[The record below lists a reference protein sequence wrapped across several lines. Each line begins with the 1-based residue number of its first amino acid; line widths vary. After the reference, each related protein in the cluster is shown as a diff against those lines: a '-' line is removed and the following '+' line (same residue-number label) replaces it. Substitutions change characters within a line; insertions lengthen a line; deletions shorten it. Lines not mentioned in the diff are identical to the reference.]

1 MNRAE
6 RWFFILV
13 MICLLLILNLINWIW
28 TNILAQNSIK
38 KQDTILNVL
47 KSYDFEI
54 QEDNLFNTNN

>member
-28 TNILAQNSIK
+28 TNVLAQNSIK